1 MFRNT
6 SDDDRGHRRDR
17 DFDASRGGDRRD
29 ERPHAGGFNT
39 RTYSSADAR
48 KQEYGRMGPS
58 DRRSESFGR
67 AADRRPDRPS
77 SLNYSRG
84 DSRPTDNRRRDLET
98 SGSSRLSL
106 SGLMPLPKT
115 TAVDHKE
122 VRFFLSASWRLL
134 FPPAREKFGAKN
146 FIFGCQIE
154 SGANLPFFYM

>member
-84 DSRPTDNRRRDLET
+84 DSRPIDNRRRDLET

-122 VRFFLSASWRLL
+122 VRFFSFCFLAPSFPACARKIWRQ
-134 FPPAREKFGAKN
+134 KFH
-146 FIFGCQIE
+146 FCV
-154 SGANLPFFYM
+154 SD